1 MKKIIIAA
9 LLAITTATAPAQVNR
24 TQALINAALKG
35 WDIELRMGYNL
46 GGTSPM
52 PLPEEIRKID
62 SYSPGLPLS
71 LEANFIKRFDTYK
84 KWGLLFGVKVETKAM
99 ETKATVKNYGM
110 EIIGDDGSRVAGRW
124 TGGVQTNVENYYLTF
139 PVLGTYRVHPR
150 TNIKAGVFMSYVM
163 RRKFNGYVYE
173 GYLRNGDPTGE
184 KTSFTDGQTASYD
197 FSDNLRRFQWGAQVG
212 VDWQAF
218 KHLKLYADLTWGLND
233 IFKNDFKTI
242 TFSMYP
248 IYVNLG
254 VGYAF

>member
-1 MKKIIIAA
+1 MKRLIIAA
-9 LLAITTATAPAQVNR
+9 LAVISAATATAQVNR

-46 GGTSPM
+46 GGTSPL
-52 PLPEEIRKID
+52 PLPEEIRSLD
-62 SYSPGLPLS
+62 SYKPGLPLS
-71 LEANFIKRFDTYK
+71 FEANFIKRFDEEN

-110 EIIGDDGSRVAGRW
+110 EIFGDNGERVAGRW

-139 PVLGTYRVHPR
+139 PVLGTYKVHPR
-150 TNIKAGVFMSYVM
+150 TNIKAGVFLSYVM
-163 RRKFNGYVYE
+163 RSKFDGYVYE
-173 GYLRNGDPTGE
+173 GYLRNGNPTGE
-184 KTSFTDGQTASYD
+184 KVEFSNGRTASYD
-197 FSDNLRRFQWGAQVG
+197 FSGNLRKFQWGAQVG
-212 VDWQAF
+212 VDWKAF

-233 IFKNDFKTI
+233 IFSNDFNTI

-248 IYVNLG
+248 IYLNLG

>member
-1 MKKIIIAA
+1 
-9 LLAITTATAPAQVNR
+9 
-24 TQALINAALKG
+24 
-35 WDIELRMGYNL
+35 
-46 GGTSPM
+46 
-52 PLPEEIRKID
+52 
-62 SYSPGLPLS
+62 
-71 LEANFIKRFDTYK
+71 
-84 KWGLLFGVKVETKAM
+84 
-99 ETKATVKNYGM
+99 
-110 EIIGDDGSRVAGRW
+110 
-124 TGGVQTNVENYYLTF
+124 
-139 PVLGTYRVHPR
+139 
-150 TNIKAGVFMSYVM
+150 MSYVM